1 MQELKGKKKEFYK
14 KTAFSGINGSMKTEK
29 AAEIRLY
36 GLRG

>member
-1 MQELKGKKKEFYK
+1 MQELKVKKKEFYK
-14 KTAFSGINGSMKTEK
+14 KTAFSEINVSMKPEK